1 MRLVTLGSRAAIAV
15 TAVALATF
23 ALANCA
29 TSIRAELVMEGGAT
43 ATEGLAR
50 AIARSAAADWPQ
62 PLWREPVRPRGGAV
76 VPAGGALQAALEAA
90 RAGDV
95 LLLAP
100 GDHPGPIRIDRSLTL
115 WGPPDA
121 VIRSAGVGH
130 TIEVRADRVELL
142 GFSVSGSGRRF
153 EQTDAAVSVQGN
165 DCRVEGL
172 RIRDALFG
180 VTVDASRRVV
190 IRGNDIQGLG
200 GIDLGLRGDAIRFW
214 EVRGSEISGNRIT
227 ESRDVVVWYSP
238 GNRVV
243 DNWCEFGRY
252 GAHLMYSHSNEVS
265 GNTYLGNLVGIFV
278 MYSDSVVV
286 ARNRAAFS
294 DPVGGL
300 GIGIKESGQLSVR
313 DNILLRNQV
322 GIYLDTSPLQRTH
335 RNEFTGNRL
344 LSCDTGVAFH
354 RSEARSLF
362 SANEWR
368 GCSVAVRVEGRG
380 NALGVDW
387 VGNYFDDY
395 AGYDL
400 DLDGVGDIP
409 YELVDLS
416 NQLVGAREE
425 LRFLRGTLALGLLD
439 LAGQVF
445 PLLRPT
451 PLLRDPRP
459 RFAPAPPGVPTHAR

>member
-1 MRLVTLGSRAAIAV
+1 MRAVTIFRRGAAIA
-15 TAVALATF
+15 LF
-23 ALANCA
+23 ASCA
-29 TSIRAELVMEGGAT
+29 TASCATTSRAELVMEGGAT

-50 AIARSAAADWPQ
+50 SIARSAAAEWPQ
-62 PLWREPVRPRGGAV
+62 PARREPPPPSGGAV
-76 VPAGGALQAALEAA
+76 VPAGASLQAALEAA
-90 RAGDV
+90 QPGDT
-95 LLLAP
+95 LILAP
-100 GDHPGPIRIDRSLTL
+100 GDHGGPIRIDRPLTL
-115 WGPPDA
+115 WGPSNA
-121 VIRSAGVGH
+121 VIHSQGLGH
-130 TIEVRADRVELL
+130 TIEVRADHVELL
-142 GFSVSGSGRRF
+142 GFSVIGSGRRF

-165 DCRVEGL
+165 NCRVEGL

-180 VTVDASRRVV
+180 VIVDASRGAV

-200 GIDLGLRGDAIRFW
+200 GFDLGMRGDAIRFW
-214 EVRGSEISGNRIT
+214 EVRGSEIRGNRISD
-227 ESRDVVVWYSP
+227 SRDVVVWYSP
-238 GNRVV
+238 GNRVL

-252 GAHLMYSHSNEVS
+252 GTHLMYSHSNEVS
-265 GNTYLGNLVGIFV
+265 GNTYLGNLVGIFI
-278 MYSDSVVV
+278 MYSDSVEV

-313 DNILLRNQV
+313 DNTLLRNQV

-335 RNEFTGNRL
+335 SNEFMRNHL

-368 GCSVAVRVEGRG
+368 GCSAAVRVEGRG

-400 DLDGVGDIP
+400 DRDGVGDIP

-416 NQLVGAREE
+416 NQLVGTREE

-451 PLLRDPRP
+451 PLLRDLSP
-459 RFAPAPPGVPTHAR
+459 RFAPAESGGLAHAR